1 VVAVNSRFFVPDLC
15 RVRALFMLLVT
26 SEQLTPLQRAL
37 ELCQRYLD
45 IGASRLRDRLQL
57 QWRIADGLRNQA
69 IPSLTLQPLVENA
82 IYRGIQARG
91 QALFGIRLV
100 QALRCNVSGHRILVL
115 RDGFGELPV
124 SRQPDRP

>member
-1 VVAVNSRFFVPDLC
+1 VVAVDSRFLC
-15 RVRALFMLLVT
+15 QIYAECGLVHVT
-26 SEQLTPLQRAL
+26 CYQRTADPLQRAL